1 MLKFL
6 HAADIH
12 LDSPLRGLEKYE
24 GAPLEAMRKATQRAL
39 RNMVDLAISEEV
51 KFILISGDLYDGD
64 WRDYRTGLLFAK
76 EMSRLREAGINVFIV
91 FGNHDAASQITKR
104 LDNMPKNVF
113 HFPIKAPDSI
123 ILEDQGVVIHGR
135 GFPTRAV
142 TEDLSAAYPEAVPG
156 LYNIGMLHSCA
167 TGREGHEPYA
177 PCSIDKLLSK
187 HYHYWA
193 LGHVHKREIL
203 HQDPW
208 IVFPGNIQGR
218 HIRETGPK
226 GCTLVT
232 VEGSHTVS
240 VEPKSLEALRWEMS
254 EIDCTDTTN
263 PDEVMEL
270 IGRDV
275 LRKSEKCDDIPL
287 VVRIVLS
294 GISQVHQEL
303 SINPEKWTSEIR
315 ARVTDETG
323 GRVGIEKIRI
333 NTRPAN
339 ESDRS
344 SEIKGPLW
352 SLLTSLRSLKE
363 SQVVGQGLTENEM
376 ELREM
381 VSDDLTRLKA
391 RLPIEMRTE
400 GGEVGLD
407 SNETF
412 KEALQA
418 AGNMLLSMLSSK
430 RDEK

>member
-1 MLKFL
+1 MFKFL

-12 LDSPLRGLEKYE
+12 LDSPMRGLEKYE
-24 GAPLEAMRKATQRAL
+24 GAPLEAMRNATQRAL

-64 WRDYRTGLLFAK
+64 WRDYRTGLFFAK
-76 EMSRLREAGINVFIV
+76 EMSRLREAAINVFIV

-104 LDNMPKNVF
+104 LDNMPKNVI
-113 HFPIKAPDSI
+113 HFPTKSPDSFF
-123 ILEDQGVVIHGR
+123 LKEAGVVIHGR

-142 TEDLSAAYPEAVPG
+142 TEDLSAAYPDAVPG

-232 VEGSHTVS
+232 VEGSQTIS
-240 VEPKSLEALRWEMS
+240 VEERSLDALRWEIS
-254 EIDCTDTTN
+254 EINCSGLTN
-263 PDEVMEL
+263 PDEVLEL
-270 IGRDV
+270 IAADV
-275 LRKSEKCDDIPL
+275 QNKSEAGEDIPL
-287 VVRIVLS
+287 VVRVVLS
-294 GISQVHQEL
+294 GASRVHQEL
-303 SINPEKWTSEIR
+303 SINPEKWTNEIR
-315 ARVTDETG
+315 ARLTDETG
-323 GRVGIEKIRI
+323 GRVGIERIRI
-333 NTRPAN
+333 NTRQTK
-339 ESDRS
+339 ESDRP
-344 SEIKGPLW
+344 SESKGPLW
-352 SLLTSLRSLKE
+352 SLLTSLRNLEKY
-363 SQVVGQGLTENEM
+363 QVAGQGLTDDER

-381 VSDDLTRLKA
+381 VADDLTRLKA
-391 RLPIEMRTE
+391 RLPLELRAE
-400 GGEVGLD
+400 GGEYGLD
-407 SNETF
+407 STETF
-412 KEALQA
+412 KEALQS
-418 AGNMLLSMLSSK
+418 AGNMLFSMLSSEGG
-430 RDEK
+430 EK

>member
-1 MLKFL
+1 MFKFL

-24 GAPLEAMRKATQRAL
+24 GAPMEAMRNATQKAL
-39 RNMVDLAISEEV
+39 RSMVDLAISEEV
-51 KFILISGDLYDGD
+51 NFILISGDLYDGD

-76 EMSRLREAGINVFIV
+76 EMSRLREAAINVFIV
-91 FGNHDAASQITKR
+91 FGNHDAASQITKK
-104 LDNMPKNVF
+104 LDNMPRNVF

-123 ILEDQGVVIHGR
+123 FLENQGVVIHGR

-240 VEPKSLEALRWEMS
+240 VEQKSLEALRWEIS
-254 EIDCTDTTN
+254 EIDCTGLTN
-263 PDEVMEL
+263 PDEVLEL
-270 IGRDV
+270 
-275 LRKSEKCDDIPL
+275 
-287 VVRIVLS
+287 
-294 GISQVHQEL
+294 
-303 SINPEKWTSEIR
+303 
-315 ARVTDETG
+315 
-323 GRVGIEKIRI
+323 
-333 NTRPAN
+333 
-339 ESDRS
+339 
-344 SEIKGPLW
+344 
-352 SLLTSLRSLKE
+352 
-363 SQVVGQGLTENEM
+363 
-376 ELREM
+376 
-381 VSDDLTRLKA
+381 
-391 RLPIEMRTE
+391 
-400 GGEVGLD
+400 
-407 SNETF
+407 
-412 KEALQA
+412 
-418 AGNMLLSMLSSK
+418 
-430 RDEK
+430 